1 MSEAGRKMSNHYQ
14 RGQRKNC
21 SFLLQRRA
29 KSLPGKFTFPGRLS
43 ATADIE
49 KLCFEMALAEA
60 EESAFAGKEAEL
72 KRQKKL
78 INKAAAL
85 GVGLSALFAQTASAT
100 AVVTQK
106 LGSLN
111 ELVLG
116 IVTAAGVI
124 VLAWG
129 IFEFATAYQSH
140 DTSQQTMSLKKVV
153 SGIIMVTAPQIIN
166 LLK

>member
-1 MSEAGRKMSNHYQ
+1 MLKDSERPVLFYCLGGGISASAGREGKV
-14 RGQRKNC
+14 RRK
-21 SFLLQRRA
+21 RRMISIGA
-29 KSLPGKFTFPGRLS
+29 VIGAILFSLYAS
-43 ATADIE
+43 
-49 KLCFEMALAEA
+49 
-60 EESAFAGKEAEL
+60 
-72 KRQKKL
+72 
-78 INKAAAL
+78 AAATE
-85 GVGLSALFAQTASAT
+85 A
-100 AVVTQK
+100 VTQK

-153 SGIIMVTAPQIIN
+153 SGIIMVAAPQIVS

>member
-1 MSEAGRKMSNHYQ
+1 M
-14 RGQRKNC
+14 RGK
-21 SFLLQRRA
+21 
-29 KSLPGKFTFPGRLS
+29 
-43 ATADIE
+43 
-49 KLCFEMALAEA
+49 
-60 EESAFAGKEAEL
+60 
-72 KRQKKL
+72 KKL
-78 INKAAAL
+78 VPKGLVL
-85 GVGLSALFAQTASAT
+85 GMAMAMLFASTASAT

-153 SGIIMVTAPQIIN
+153 SGIFRVAAPQIIA

>member
-1 MSEAGRKMSNHYQ
+1 MSNYYQ
-14 RGQRKNC
+14 RGQRKIC
-21 SFLLQRRA
+21 SF
-29 KSLPGKFTFPGRLS
+29 F
-43 ATADIE
+43 IV
-49 KLCFEMALAEA
+49 LAEA
-60 EESAFAGKEAEL
+60 GKTAFAGKEAEL
-72 KRQKKL
+72 RRQKKL
-78 INKAAAL
+78 YFKGAAL
-85 GVGLSALFAQTASAT
+85 GLVLTALFAQTASAT

-111 ELVLG
+111 DLVLG

-153 SGIIMVTAPQIIN
+153 SGIIMVTAPQIIS

>member
-1 MSEAGRKMSNHYQ
+1 MKKNLIK
-14 RGQRKNC
+14 RG
-21 SFLLQRRA
+21 A
-29 KSLPGKFTFPGRLS
+29 
-43 ATADIE
+43 I
-49 KLCFEMALAEA
+49 
-60 EESAFAGKEAEL
+60 
-72 KRQKKL
+72 
-78 INKAAAL
+78 L
-85 GVGLSALFAQTASAT
+85 GMVLTMLYASTASAT

-106 LGSLN
+106 LGALN

>member
-1 MSEAGRKMSNHYQ
+1 MKRVGSPG
-14 RGQRKNC
+14 
-21 SFLLQRRA
+21 SFLMEWRR
-29 KSLPGKFTFPGRLS
+29 LE
-43 ATADIE
+43 TAD
-49 KLCFEMALAEA
+49 FV
-60 EESAFAGKEAEL
+60 GKEGKVRE
-72 KRQKKL
+72 KKKKL
-78 INKAAAL
+78 IPKGTAL
-85 GVGLSALFAQTASAT
+85 GMAMAMMYASTASAT

-153 SGIIMVTAPQIIN
+153 SGIIMVAAPQIIA

>member
-1 MSEAGRKMSNHYQ
+1 MIKDRQAL
-14 RGQRKNC
+14 
-21 SFLLQRRA
+21 F
-29 KSLPGKFTFPGRLS
+29 FF
-43 ATADIE
+43 I
-49 KLCFEMALAEA
+49 ALAEA
-60 EESAFAGKEAEL
+60 GIPAFAGKEEETL
-72 KRQKKL
+72 RDKKKL
-78 INKAAAL
+78 IRKAAAL
-85 GVGLSALFAQTASAT
+85 GMMMAVLYAQTASAT
-100 AVVTQK
+100 AVVVQK

-111 ELVLG
+111 DLVLG

-153 SGIIMVTAPQIIN
+153 SGIIMVTAPQIIA

>member
-1 MSEAGRKMSNHYQ
+1 MRIH
-14 RGQRKNC
+14 
-21 SFLLQRRA
+21 
-29 KSLPGKFTFPGRLS
+29 
-43 ATADIE
+43 
-49 KLCFEMALAEA
+49 
-60 EESAFAGKEAEL
+60 
-72 KRQKKL
+72 KKL

>member
-1 MSEAGRKMSNHYQ
+1 MIRPRRKGEGTL
-14 RGQRKNC
+14 REKRKRI
-21 SFLLQRRA
+21 SR
-29 KSLPGKFTFPGRLS
+29 
-43 ATADIE
+43 
-49 KLCFEMALAEA
+49 ALALVA
-60 EESAFAGKEAEL
+60 
-72 KRQKKL
+72 L
-78 INKAAAL
+78 ITIL
-85 GVGLSALFAQTASAT
+85 GSTTASAT

>member
-1 MSEAGRKMSNHYQ
+1 M
-14 RGQRKNC
+14 
-21 SFLLQRRA
+21 
-29 KSLPGKFTFPGRLS
+29 
-43 ATADIE
+43 
-49 KLCFEMALAEA
+49 
-60 EESAFAGKEAEL
+60 

-100 AVVTQK
+100 AGVTQK

>member
-1 MSEAGRKMSNHYQ
+1 M
-14 RGQRKNC
+14 RGK
-21 SFLLQRRA
+21 
-29 KSLPGKFTFPGRLS
+29 
-43 ATADIE
+43 
-49 KLCFEMALAEA
+49 
-60 EESAFAGKEAEL
+60 
-72 KRQKKL
+72 KKL
-78 INKAAAL
+78 VPKGLVL
-85 GVGLSALFAQTASAT
+85 GMAMAMLFASSAMAS

-153 SGIIMVTAPQIIN
+153 SGIIMVTAPQIIA

>member
-1 MSEAGRKMSNHYQ
+1 M
-14 RGQRKNC
+14 RGK
-21 SFLLQRRA
+21 
-29 KSLPGKFTFPGRLS
+29 
-43 ATADIE
+43 
-49 KLCFEMALAEA
+49 
-60 EESAFAGKEAEL
+60 
-72 KRQKKL
+72 KKL
-78 INKAAAL
+78 VPKGLVL
-85 GVGLSALFAQTASAT
+85 GMTMAMLFVSTAMAS

-153 SGIIMVTAPQIIN
+153 SGIIMVTAPQIIA

>member
-1 MSEAGRKMSNHYQ
+1 M
-14 RGQRKNC
+14 
-21 SFLLQRRA
+21 
-29 KSLPGKFTFPGRLS
+29 
-43 ATADIE
+43 
-49 KLCFEMALAEA
+49 
-60 EESAFAGKEAEL
+60 

-85 GVGLSALFAQTASAT
+85 GVGLSAFSAQTASAT

>member
-1 MSEAGRKMSNHYQ
+1 M
-14 RGQRKNC
+14 RGK
-21 SFLLQRRA
+21 
-29 KSLPGKFTFPGRLS
+29 
-43 ATADIE
+43 
-49 KLCFEMALAEA
+49 
-60 EESAFAGKEAEL
+60 
-72 KRQKKL
+72 KKL
-78 INKAAAL
+78 VPKGLVL
-85 GVGLSALFAQTASAT
+85 GMAMAMLFASTVMAS

-153 SGIIMVTAPQIIN
+153 SGIIMVTAPQIIA

>member
-1 MSEAGRKMSNHYQ
+1 M
-14 RGQRKNC
+14 
-21 SFLLQRRA
+21 
-29 KSLPGKFTFPGRLS
+29 
-43 ATADIE
+43 
-49 KLCFEMALAEA
+49 
-60 EESAFAGKEAEL
+60 

-100 AVVTQK
+100 AVVTQN

>member
-1 MSEAGRKMSNHYQ
+1 M
-14 RGQRKNC
+14 RGK
-21 SFLLQRRA
+21 
-29 KSLPGKFTFPGRLS
+29 
-43 ATADIE
+43 
-49 KLCFEMALAEA
+49 
-60 EESAFAGKEAEL
+60 
-72 KRQKKL
+72 KKL
-78 INKAAAL
+78 VPKGLVL
-85 GVGLSALFAQTASAT
+85 GMAMAMLFASTAMAS

-153 SGIIMVTAPQIIN
+153 SGIIMVTAPQIIA

>member
-1 MSEAGRKMSNHYQ
+1 VRRKKRMMIPK
-14 RGQRKNC
+14 GAV
-21 SFLLQRRA
+21 L
-29 KSLPGKFTFPGRLS
+29 G
-43 ATADIE
+43 
-49 KLCFEMALAEA
+49 MAMAMLYA
-60 EESAFAGKEAEL
+60 S
-72 KRQKKL
+72 
-78 INKAAAL
+78 
-85 GVGLSALFAQTASAT
+85 TASAT

-166 LLK
+166 LLKCRQAGEQGQIHMRVHRREGKRQWA

>member
-1 MSEAGRKMSNHYQ
+1 M
-14 RGQRKNC
+14 
-21 SFLLQRRA
+21 
-29 KSLPGKFTFPGRLS
+29 
-43 ATADIE
+43 
-49 KLCFEMALAEA
+49 
-60 EESAFAGKEAEL
+60 

-85 GVGLSALFAQTASAT
+85 GVGLSALFAQTVSAT

>member
-1 MSEAGRKMSNHYQ
+1 MRGKKRKMIPK
-14 RGQRKNC
+14 GAV
-21 SFLLQRRA
+21 L
-29 KSLPGKFTFPGRLS
+29 G
-43 ATADIE
+43 
-49 KLCFEMALAEA
+49 MAMAMLYA
-60 EESAFAGKEAEL
+60 S
-72 KRQKKL
+72 
-78 INKAAAL
+78 
-85 GVGLSALFAQTASAT
+85 TASAT

-106 LGSLN
+106 IGSLN

>member
-1 MSEAGRKMSNHYQ
+1 M
-14 RGQRKNC
+14 RGK
-21 SFLLQRRA
+21 
-29 KSLPGKFTFPGRLS
+29 
-43 ATADIE
+43 
-49 KLCFEMALAEA
+49 
-60 EESAFAGKEAEL
+60 
-72 KRQKKL
+72 KKL
-78 INKAAAL
+78 VPKGLVL
-85 GVGLSALFAQTASAT
+85 GMAMSMLFASTASAT

-153 SGIIMVTAPQIIN
+153 SGIIMVAAPQIIA

>member
-1 MSEAGRKMSNHYQ
+1 M
-14 RGQRKNC
+14 
-21 SFLLQRRA
+21 
-29 KSLPGKFTFPGRLS
+29 
-43 ATADIE
+43 
-49 KLCFEMALAEA
+49 
-60 EESAFAGKEAEL
+60 

-85 GVGLSALFAQTASAT
+85 GVGLSALFSQTASAT